1 MADIFGNPLGTPP
14 SSGDF
19 SRGVKQSFQEL
30 KGTGYGLL
38 GLTGAGLGIQGL
50 KDYGLENAQEAFN
63 KSAAMGKPTDQLE
76 GIESFGDAADYL
88 QRGLGYVAGQALPSV
103 LTGGIGSIIGRKL
116 VQKGIQNLTKEEIA
130 YLSAQA
136 AQRGAMVGAGAASYA
151 QEAGS
156 IYPEMVQEGHDEP
169 GRAAAFAVPA
179 AALDVLPEMRII
191 KKLFPFANGG
201 IETAAKGIVK
211 QPGIIRRAVT
221 EGGKQALAEGVTEA
235 AQSAVERAAAYKSLN
250 DKEAWSDYLNSAALG
265 ALGGGVLGGATG
277 AFKPGSSLMP
287 TANPPI
293 QGELDLTGGGG
304 GQPNINADALN
315 VGPIQEPTT
324 VGNPSQ
330 PDLFA
335 QQHSFDPNL
344 KATAGDVI
352 MPGQA
357 ADQLA
362 QITPAPPTAPS
373 GIILPG
379 QEPTTP
385 VPQPAPQIPQI
396 VVPGQPEPA
405 TQPIVVPQNGPDIH
419 TAYAVA
425 MRKKERGE
433 LLTPF
438 EVYLTKEKPGR
449 APVAVAQDRTVVRPS
464 EAEEAANYAATQFG
478 YKMTPKRLTVAK
490 AAEEAKMQGRIDEA
504 SYDQIHTLLGQSKLG
519 KAASVL
525 LESTKEATNEKQ
537 ETAVPAQNVQ
547 QETPVRQNAAV
558 ANDAP
563 VQEVGRQDEKPGL
576 LEKPVV
582 EKPVVEKKKA
592 KPKAPAF
599 DPREKYEDNHQ
610 EGEPTY
616 DELSKE
622 DRAIW
627 DDAVANGVGTIEQ
640 YDKFQKRLRRNSKA
654 KSAPTE
660 GGEDVPSV
668 SGTIRKGVDILRK
681 APPAV
686 LNRIKVKTATGE
698 SMPIRE
704 ALSAIDKELE
714 GYKIILKC
722 VG

>member
-14 SSGDF
+14 PSGDF

-50 KDYGLENAQEAFN
+50 KDYGLENAQEAFG
-63 KSAAMGKPTDQLE
+63 KSAAMSKPTDQLE

-103 LTGGIGSIIGRKL
+103 LTGGIGAIIGKKL
-116 VQKGIQNLTKEEIA
+116 AQRGIQSLTEKEIA
-130 YLSAQA
+130 YLSTRA
-136 AQRGAMVGAGAASYA
+136 AQRGAMTGAALTSYG

-169 GRAAAFAVPA
+169 GRAAAFALPA

-191 KKLFPFANGG
+191 KKFFPFANEGV
-201 IETAAKGIVK
+201 EAASKGIV
-211 QPGIIRRAVT
+211 RRVAT
-221 EGGKQALAEGVTEA
+221 EGGKQALAEGVTEG
-235 AQSAVERAAAYKSLN
+235 AQTAIERAAAYKSLN
-250 DKEAWSDYLNSAALG
+250 DKEAWSEYANAAALG

-277 AFKPGSSLMP
+277 AFKSGSSLMP
-287 TANPPI
+287 TANPQM
-293 QGELDLTGGGG
+293 QGELDLGEGGG
-304 GQPNINADALN
+304 GQPNANADMLN

-335 QQHSFDPNL
+335 QQHSFDPSL
-344 KATAGDVI
+344 KATAGSVI
-352 MPGQA
+352 MPNQA

-362 QITPAPPTAPS
+362 QITPKPTTPS

-379 QEPTTP
+379 QEPTTLA
-385 VPQPAPQIPQI
+385 PQPTPQIPQI

-405 TQPIVVPQNGPDIH
+405 TEQIVLPKNGPDIH

-438 EVYLTKEKPGR
+438 EVYLTKEQPGR
-449 APVAVAQDRTVVRPS
+449 TPVPVAKDRTVVRPS
-464 EAEEAANYAATQFG
+464 EAEEAANYAASQFG
-478 YKMTPKRLTVAK
+478 YTMTPKRLTVAK
-490 AAEEAKMQGRIDEA
+490 AAEEAKMQGRLDEA

-525 LESTKEATNEKQ
+525 LESTKEATPNEKQ
-537 ETAVPAQNVQ
+537 ETPVPAQVPQ
-547 QETPVRQNAAV
+547 RQEAPVRQDAPV

-576 LEKPVV
+576 LDKPV
-582 EKPVVEKKKA
+582 KKKEA
-592 KPKAPAF
+592 KPKKPVF

-610 EGEPTY
+610 AGEPTY

-627 DDAVANGVGTIEQ
+627 DDNVANGIGTIEQ
-640 YDKFQKRLRRNSKA
+640 YDKFQKRLKRNSKV
-654 KSAPTE
+654 KVAPKE
-660 GGEDVPSV
+660 EGEDIPSI

-686 LNRIKVKTATGE
+686 LNRIKVKTATAE
-698 SMPIRE
+698 NVPIRE

>member
-19 SRGVKQSFQEL
+19 VRGVKQSFQEL

-63 KSAAMGKPTDQLE
+63 KSSAMGKPTDQLE
-76 GIESFGDAADYL
+76 GINSFGDAADYL
-88 QRGLGYVAGQALPSV
+88 QRGLGYVGGQAIPAIM
-103 LTGGIGSIIGRKL
+103 TGGLGSIIGRKL
-116 VQKGIQNLTKEEIA
+116 VQKGIQSLTKEEIA
-130 YLSAQA
+130 YLSTQA
-136 AQRGAMVGAGAASYA
+136 AQRGAIAGAGISSYA

-169 GRAAAFAVPA
+169 GRAAAYALPA
-179 AALDVLPEMRII
+179 AALDVLPEMRIV
-191 KKLFPFANGG
+191 KKLFPFANQGV
-201 IETAAKGIVK
+201 EAAGKGIV
-211 QPGIIRRAVT
+211 RRVAT

-235 AQSAVERAAAYKSLN
+235 AQTAIERQAAYKSLN
-250 DKEAWSDYLNSAALG
+250 DKEAWSDYANSAALG

-277 AFKPGSSLMP
+277 AFKPGTNMLP
-287 TANPPI
+287 TANPPM
-293 QGELDLTGGGG
+293 QGELDLGQGGG
-304 GQPNINADALN
+304 GQPNVNADMLD
-315 VGPIQEPTT
+315 VGPAQEPTT
-324 VGNPSQ
+324 PSTASQ
-330 PDLFA
+330 PDLFS
-335 QQHSFDPNL
+335 QQFSFDPGL
-344 KATAGDVI
+344 KPTTDQMVT
-352 MPGQA
+352 PNQA

-362 QITPAPPTAPS
+362 QITPEQQANPS

-379 QEPTTP
+379 QEPTTVQP
-385 VPQPAPQIPQI
+385 QQPAAATPQII
-396 VVPGQPEPA
+396 VPGQPQPA
-405 TQPIVVPQNGPDIH
+405 EQPIVVPQNGPDIH

-525 LESTKEATNEKQ
+525 LESTKEVTNEKQ
-537 ETAVPAQNVQ
+537 ETAVPAQAVQ
-547 QETPVRQNAAV
+547 QEAPVGQNAAV
-558 ANDAP
+558 ANDAA

-610 EGEPTY
+610 DGEPTY

-640 YDKFQKRLRRNSKA
+640 YDKFQQRLRRNNRVKPA
-654 KSAPTE
+654 VTE

-698 SMPIRE
+698 SVPIRE

>member
-50 KDYGLENAQEAFN
+50 KDYGLENAQEAFS

-76 GIESFGDAADYL
+76 GINSFGDAADYL
-88 QRGLGYVAGQALPSV
+88 QRGLGYVGGQAIPAIM
-103 LTGGIGSIIGRKL
+103 TGGIGAIVGRKL
-116 VQKGIQNLTKEEIA
+116 VQKGIQSLTKEEIA
-130 YLSAQA
+130 YLSTQA
-136 AQRGAMVGAGAASYA
+136 AQRGAIAGSAISSYG

-169 GRAAAFAVPA
+169 GRAAAYALPA
-179 AALDVLPEMRII
+179 AALDVLPEMRIV
-191 KKLFPFANGG
+191 KKLFPFANQGV
-201 IETAAKGIVK
+201 EAAGKGIV
-211 QPGIIRRAVT
+211 RRVAT

-235 AQSAVERAAAYKSLN
+235 AQTAIERQAAYKPLN
-250 DKEAWSDYLNSAALG
+250 DNDAWSEYANAAALG

-277 AFKPGSSLMP
+277 AFKPGTNMLP
-287 TANPPI
+287 TANPPM
-293 QGELDLTGGGG
+293 QGELDLGQGGG
-304 GQPNINADALN
+304 GQPNVNADMLD
-315 VGPIQEPTT
+315 VGPAQEPTT
-324 VGNPSQ
+324 PRTASQ
-330 PDLFA
+330 PDLFS
-335 QQHSFDPNL
+335 QQFSFDPGL
-344 KATAGDVI
+344 KPTTDQMVT
-352 MPGQA
+352 PNQA

-362 QITPAPPTAPS
+362 QITPEQQANPS

-379 QEPTTP
+379 QEPTTVQPQQP
-385 VPQPAPQIPQI
+385 VAATPQII
-396 VVPGQPEPA
+396 VPGQPQPA
-405 TQPIVVPQNGPDIH
+405 EQPIVVPKNGPDIH

-438 EVYLTKEKPGR
+438 ETYLVKEPAGR
-449 APVAVAQDRTVVRPS
+449 APVDVAKDKTVVRPS
-464 EAEEAANYAATQFG
+464 DAEEAANYSATQFG

-490 AAEEAKMQGRIDEA
+490 AAEEAKMQGRLDEA
-504 SYDQIHTLLGQSKLG
+504 SYEQIHTLLGQSKLG

-525 LESTKEATNEKQ
+525 LESTKEATNENQ
-537 ETAVPAQNVQ
+537 ETPVPAQIPQ
-547 QETPVRQNAAV
+547 RQETPVRENAPV

-576 LEKPVV
+576 LEKP
-582 EKPVVEKKKA
+582 PKKKES
-592 KPKAPAF
+592 KPKKPAF

-610 EGEPTY
+610 DGEPTY

-627 DDAVANGVGTIEQ
+627 DDAVANGQGSIEK
-640 YDKFQKRLRRNSKA
+640 YDKFQKRLKRNSKA
-654 KSAPTE
+654 KVAPKEE
-660 GGEDVPSV
+660 GGEDVPSI

-698 SMPIRE
+698 NVPIRE

>member
-19 SRGVKQSFQEL
+19 VRGAKQSFQEL

-50 KDYGLENAQEAFN
+50 KDYGLENAQEAFG

-76 GIESFGDAADYL
+76 GINSFGDAADYL
-88 QRGLGYVAGQALPSV
+88 QRGLGYVGGQAIPAIM
-103 LTGGIGSIIGRKL
+103 TGGIGAIVGRKL
-116 VQKGIQNLTKEEIA
+116 VQKGIQSLTKEEIA
-130 YLSAQA
+130 YLSTQA
-136 AQRGAMVGAGAASYA
+136 AQRGAIAGSAISSYG

-169 GRAAAFAVPA
+169 GRAAAFALPA
-179 AALDVLPEMRII
+179 AALDVLPEMRIV
-191 KKLFPFANGG
+191 KKLFPFANQGV
-201 IETAAKGIVK
+201 EAAGKGIV
-211 QPGIIRRAVT
+211 RRVAT

-235 AQSAVERAAAYKSLN
+235 AQTAIERQAAYKPLD
-250 DKEAWSDYLNSAALG
+250 DKEAWSEYANAAALG

-277 AFKPGSSLMP
+277 AFKPGANVLP
-287 TANPPI
+287 TANPSM
-293 QGELDLTGGGG
+293 QGELDLGQGGG
-304 GQPNINADALN
+304 GQPNVNADMLN

-324 VGNPSQ
+324 PTTASQ
-330 PDLFA
+330 PDLFS
-335 QQHSFDPNL
+335 QQFSFDPSL
-344 KATAGDVI
+344 KPTTDQMVT
-352 MPGQA
+352 PDQA
-357 ADQLA
+357 ATQLS
-362 QITPAPPTAPS
+362 QIAPEQPAPNPA

-379 QEPTTP
+379 QGPTTA
-385 VPQPAPQIPQI
+385 PAPAVQPPTPQI

-405 TQPIVVPQNGPDIH
+405 TQPIIVPQNGPDIH

-438 EVYLTKEKPGR
+438 EVYLTKEQPGR
-449 APVAVAQDRTVVRPS
+449 APVDVATDKTVVRPS
-464 EAEEAANYAATQFG
+464 DAEEAANYSATQFG

-490 AAEEAKMQGRIDEA
+490 AAEEAKMEGRLDEA

-537 ETAVPAQNVQ
+537 ETPVPAQVPQ
-547 QETPVRQNAAV
+547 RQEAPVGQNAPI

-576 LEKPVV
+576 LGKVAKKEPKPKKPV
-582 EKPVVEKKKA
+582 
-592 KPKAPAF
+592 F
-599 DPREKYEDNHQ
+599 NPREKYEDNHQ
-610 EGEPTY
+610 DGEPTY

-627 DDAVANGVGTIEQ
+627 DDAVANGEGTIEK
-640 YDKFQKRLRRNSKA
+640 YDKFQSRLKRNSKA
-654 KSAPTE
+654 KVAPKE
-660 GGEDVPSV
+660 QGEDVPSI

-686 LNRIKVKTATGE
+686 LNRIKVKMATAE
-698 SMPIRE
+698 NVPIRE